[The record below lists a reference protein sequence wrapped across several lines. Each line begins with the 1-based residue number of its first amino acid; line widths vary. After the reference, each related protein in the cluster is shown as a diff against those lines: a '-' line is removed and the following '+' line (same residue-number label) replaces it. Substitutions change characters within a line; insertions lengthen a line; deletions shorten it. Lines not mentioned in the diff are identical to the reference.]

1 MLFNN
6 NPKRNPRFV
15 WRALPIVAVLL
26 VYPLLNACG
35 KSSSGNNDGT
45 AATAPAQKEPSAS
58 EAGGGMGNGMMG
70 KEMGSGMGNGM
81 MHNGTGDSSQATQTA
96 QASSDTGTAAASQAT
111 QTAQASSDTSAASGS
126 QTETKTAQ
134 KEQKREPMDGYTVYS
149 RFCVVCH
156 KAGMNGAP
164 KYGDKRAWA
173 PRVAQGKETMYHA
186 AIHGLRAMPAKGGI
200 AGLYDQ
206 EVKDAVDYMVNGSGG
221 WGNTN

>member
-6 NPKRNPRFV
+6 NPYRNPRLA

-35 KSSSGNNDGT
+35 KSGSDNNGGA
-45 AATAPAQKEPSAS
+45 AATAPVQKESNTS
-58 EAGGGMGNGMMG
+58 TAGNAMMD
-70 KEMGSGMGNGM
+70 KDKGMGNGM
-81 MHNGTGDSSQATQTA
+81 MHNGTGDSGQATQTA
-96 QASSDTGTAAASQAT
+96 QTTSDTGAAA
-111 QTAQASSDTSAASGS
+111 GGK
-126 QTETKTAQ
+126 TETKTAQ
-134 KEQKREPMDGYTVYS
+134 EEQKREPMDGYTVYS
-149 RFCVVCH
+149 RFCVICH

-164 KYGDKRAWA
+164 KYGDKMAWK
-173 PRVAQGKETMYHA
+173 PRIAQGKETMYNA

-221 WGNTN
+221 WDNK